1 MQQIKKD
8 NKERYKVQP
17 IQTEQTEQPVQ
28 TEQTAEK
35 KGSPRMVEWWL
46 GTVLMTFL
54 PTILSVLVNIFRNET
69 LDFKRVFF
77 DGDLILSSTMV
88 ILSSLIN
95 LYKATT
101 SKKERH
107 GVRFLLSLLVGVI
120 QLFVYAI
127 VKTNESNSFVMVFI
141 TSLICVATSLIIS
154 NNCEHVLMEENN
166 ND

>member
-1 MQQIKKD
+1 M
-8 NKERYKVQP
+8 N
-17 IQTEQTEQPVQ
+17 TEQM
-28 TEQTAEK
+28 EQTATK
-35 KGSPRMVEWWL
+35 KVNYRMVEWWL
-46 GTVLMTFL
+46 GTVLITFL
-54 PTILSVLVNIFRNET
+54 PTIFSVLANIFRNET

>member
-1 MQQIKKD
+1 MV
-8 NKERYKVQP
+8 N
-17 IQTEQTEQPVQ
+17 TEQM
-28 TEQTAEK
+28 EQTATK
-35 KGSPRMVEWWL
+35 KVNYRMVEWWL
-46 GTVLMTFL
+46 GTVLITFL
-54 PTILSVLVNIFRNET
+54 PTIFSVLANIFRNET